1 MNALQRQRQSIVQY
15 AQSWL
20 AAWDWFWFTPCQPHL
35 LAVIRIATG
44 CMLLYSQL
52 VVGLNLFAF
61 LGDDA
66 WINNQTIQSLH
77 DGSYAPADMGRSY
90 LWHLSSPTA
99 LIIHHLLTLA
109 VTACFA
115 IGFGTRLTAP
125 LAWFLQ
131 LMLVHRMTGALFGL
145 DQVMTMLTT
154 YLMISPCGAVYS
166 LDSKIRQRLI
176 QRDALVPWQ
185 QWMFPDASPSVAANL
200 ALRLIQLHL
209 CIVYLFGGLWK
220 ARGTAWWDGSAIWF
234 AVSNAQ
240 YQSWDATW
248 LSHYPRIF
256 SMLAHIT
263 VFWEVFY
270 CALIWPKLTRP
281 ICLAIAVAVHAG
293 IAMFL
298 GMITF
303 GTIMIVANV
312 AFLPPDL
319 STRRKAASQSGSI

>member
-1 MNALQRQRQSIVQY
+1 MNAFPHLRHSVISY
-15 AQSWL
+15 GQSWL
-20 AAWDWFWFTPCQPHL
+20 AAWDRFWFTPSQPHL

-52 VVGLNLFAF
+52 VIGLHLFDF
-61 LGDDA
+61 LGEHA
-66 WINNQTIQSLH
+66 WINNQTIQALH

-90 LWHLSSPTA
+90 LWHVSSPTA
-99 LIIHHLLTLA
+99 LVIHHLLTLI
-109 VTACFA
+109 VTACFT
-115 IGFGTRLTAP
+115 IGLATRITSP

-166 LDSKIRQRLI
+166 VDSRIRRRLVLRGPLGIWQR
-176 QRDALVPWQ
+176 
-185 QWMFPDASPSVAANL
+185 WMLPDDSPSVAANL
-200 ALRLIQLHL
+200 ALRLMQLHL

-240 YQSWDATW
+240 YQSLDATW
-248 LSHYPRIF
+248 LGHYPRIF
-256 SMLAHIT
+256 SMLAHVT

-270 CALIWPKLTRP
+270 CALVWPKLTRP
-281 ICLAIAVAVHAG
+281 ICLAIAFAVHAG

-303 GTIMIVANV
+303 GTIMIVANM
-312 AFLPPDL
+312 AFLSPGL
-319 STRRKAASQSGSI
+319 RVKADADS